1 MTGVTTISDSVA
13 SNAMLCSL
21 KATTSTTAGLMAALI
36 PSAMAGSVAG
46 PSVKPKVSFRDR
58 IRSLQHSDT
67 KPMPFQATV
76 TAPTTLTTCNEKEHK
91 TSSDDKEKLIENVPS
106 TPSGSAT
113 SGGGSSSGSGNGKS
127 TKTSVSALS
136 FKEKIKQLSQQH
148 VTRSEDSGAAQLK
161 PWSKLKLAT
170 VLSTG
175 SSYASLN
182 NSFAESSPIHIHQHV
197 QQQQGGQQLYPQQQP
212 IKVAKIRPTTSSRGM
227 STSATS
233 VATDPKKCDKTISSS
248 APKLKTAQ
256 TSNRLKV
263 KYNER
268 ICTSDSEIRQTEWQ
282 LNGKPRF
289 KSRALTSQGE
299 PKIYRSVDD
308 LSPEYGGLPFV
319 KKLKILNERQKLAEL
334 ESAMKTRSF
343 SLDCP
348 EWSDGNEPEPLIRS
362 SSEGSG
368 MTRSKIAT
376 ISMVAP
382 TSYLNTSN
390 QIVPIAPL
398 NVPRT
403 PISPEANETQER
415 RELKSILK
423 KLSEER
429 EREQQPKPA
438 VAPEPEELK
447 GLLSAPTVEG
457 YVARHS
463 KFMKSVTFYST
474 LSSPPTSAH
483 SAIGERSSFPLLS
496 AGAQSPTETTTTTAL
511 IQVDDQGQPQ
521 QQFTQSDQSL
531 LLLPDSMNSKALQDE
546 VTTVDDMMLLTQQE
560 HQITSLSPQ
569 PPQTQRPPSQTH
581 FPFDGDVQKIDDTS
595 PLNGST
601 NPFISNKIKVKGK

>member
-1 MTGVTTISDSVA
+1 
-13 SNAMLCSL
+13 
-21 KATTSTTAGLMAALI
+21 MAALI
-36 PSAMAGSVAG
+36 PSAVAGSVAG
-46 PSVKPKVSFRDR
+46 PSIKPKVSFRDR

-67 KPMPFQATV
+67 KPTMPFQATV
-76 TAPTTLTTCNEKEHK
+76 TAPTTTLTTCNEKEHK
-91 TSSDDKEKLIENVPS
+91 TTSDDKEKLIEKVPS
-106 TPSGSAT
+106 TPSGSAA
-113 SGGGSSSGSGNGKS
+113 SGGSSGSGNGKS
-127 TKTSVSALS
+127 TKTSVGAMS
-136 FKEKIKQLSQQH
+136 FKEKIKHLSQQH
-148 VTRSEDSGAAQLK
+148 VARSEDSGTAQLK

-170 VLSTG
+170 VLSGG

-182 NSFAESSPIHIHQHV
+182 NSFAESSPIHIHQNTQHV
-197 QQQQGGQQLYPQQQP
+197 QQQQGKQQLFPQQQQP
-212 IKVAKIRPTTSSRGM
+212 IKVAKIKPTTSSRGM
-227 STSATS
+227 SSSATS
-233 VATDPKKCDKTISSS
+233 VAAVPKKYDKTISSS

-263 KYNER
+263 KYSER

-289 KSRALTSQGE
+289 KSRTLKSQGE

-403 PISPEANETQER
+403 PVSPEANETQER

-423 KLSEER
+423 KLSEEK
-429 EREQQPKPA
+429 EQLSKPQA
-438 VAPEPEELK
+438 APEPEELK

-483 SAIGERSSFPLLS
+483 SAIGSPLPLLS
-496 AGAQSPTETTTTTAL
+496 GAQSPNETTTTTAL
-511 IQVDDQGQPQ
+511 IQVDDQGQQ
-521 QQFTQSDQSL
+521 QPQFTQSDQSF
-531 LLLPDSMNSKALQDE
+531 LLLPDSINSKALQGE
-546 VTTVDDMMLLTQQE
+546 VATVDDMMQLTQQE
-560 HQITSLSPQ
+560 HRITSLSPQ
-569 PPQTQRPPSQTH
+569 PQPPTQTH
-581 FPFDGDVQKIDDTS
+581 FPFDGDLQKIDDTS

>member
-1 MTGVTTISDSVA
+1 MMGVTTISDSIA
-13 SNAMLCSL
+13 SNAMLSSL
-21 KATTSTTAGLMAALI
+21 KATTNTTASLMAALI
-36 PSAMAGSVAG
+36 PSAVAGSVAG
-46 PSVKPKVSFRDR
+46 PSIKPKVSFRDR
-58 IRSLQHSDT
+58 IKSLQHSDT
-67 KPMPFQATV
+67 KQTPFQATV

-91 TSSDDKEKLIENVPS
+91 TTADDKEKLIENVPS
-106 TPSGSAT
+106 TPVGSAA
-113 SGGGSSSGSGNGKS
+113 SGGASGNGNGKS
-127 TKTSVSALS
+127 TKTSVGTMS

-148 VTRSEDSGAAQLK
+148 VTRSEDSGVAQLK

-170 VLSTG
+170 VLSGG

-197 QQQQGGQQLYPQQQP
+197 QQQQGKQQLFPQQQP

-227 STSATS
+227 SSSATS
-233 VATDPKKCDKTISSS
+233 IATAPKKYDKTSISSS
-248 APKLKTAQ
+248 IPKLKTAQ

-268 ICTSDSEIRQTEWQ
+268 ICTSDSEIRHTEWQ
-282 LNGKPRF
+282 LNGKSRL
-289 KSRALTSQGE
+289 KSRTQGE
-299 PKIYRSVDD
+299 TKIYRSVDD

-368 MTRSKIAT
+368 LTRSKIAT

-423 KLSEER
+423 KLSEEKD
-429 EREQQPKPA
+429 QLPKLKA
-438 VAPEPEELK
+438 ATEPEELK

-483 SAIGERSSFPLLS
+483 SAISERSSFPLLS
-496 AGAQSPTETTTTTAL
+496 GAQSPNETPTSTTAAL
-511 IQVDDQGQPQ
+511 IQVDDPEQ
-521 QQFTQSDQSL
+521 QQHQYTQSDQSF
-531 LLLPDSMNSKALQDE
+531 LLLPDSINSKALQE
-546 VTTVDDMMLLTQQE
+546 GGTTVDDMMLLTQQE
-560 HQITSLSPQ
+560 HRTTSLSPQ
-569 PPQTQRPPSQTH
+569 QQMQTQAQTH
-581 FPFDGDVQKIDDTS
+581 FPFDGDLQKIDETS